1 MLTHAD
7 AAISTQPMAYDSNIQ
22 GQGCERL
29 KYLVVDLY
37 RCCSKLAQ
45 TKVLLLSVMSKRN
58 LTRKNT
64 KCSNMRAL
72 QSHFT
77 NY

>member
-1 MLTHAD
+1 MLTHED
-7 AAISTQPMAYDSNIQ
+7 AAISTQPMAYDSNIHA
-22 GQGCERL
+22 QGCERL
-29 KYLVVDLY
+29 KYQVVDLY

-45 TKVLLLSVMSKRN
+45 LKVLLLSVMSKRN

-64 KCSNMRAL
+64 KLSNLRTQ

-77 NY
+77 NH